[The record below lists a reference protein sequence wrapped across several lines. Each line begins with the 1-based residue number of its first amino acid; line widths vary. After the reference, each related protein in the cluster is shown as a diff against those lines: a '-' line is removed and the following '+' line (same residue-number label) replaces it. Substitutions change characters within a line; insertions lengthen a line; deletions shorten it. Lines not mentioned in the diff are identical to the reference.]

1 MSIYSWSNPRLT
13 RVTRLVILVELG
25 FHCLHIRFPLPP
37 LHKTMSFPL
46 PLTAC
51 HINALHQP
59 HGKGPYAF
67 NIVLPSLV

>member
-25 FHCLHIRFPLPP
+25 LHIKFPPP
-37 LHKTMSFPL
+37 TPPKNNVLPL

-51 HINALHQP
+51 HINAPHQP
-59 HGKGPYAF
+59 HGKGPYAL